1 MGAVLFNSE
10 RQSMIK
16 VLQQSHE
23 KFMAAI
29 SGLTSEQLNYKQ
41 SSNKWSIAECIEHI
55 TLAEC
60 H

>member
-1 MGAVLFNSE
+1 
-10 RQSMIK
+10 MIK

-41 SSNKWSIAECIEHI
+41 SIKTNGLLLNVFKKTPLSRMTFLTI
-55 TLAEC
+55 
-60 H
+60 